1 MEQRTDQHMH
11 QHQHQHIDQ
20 HAAAT
25 RAGATLTIDLGA
37 VRANYR
43 LLRERGAAAKA
54 ACGAVLK
61 ADAYGLGMD
70 RVAPA
75 LVREGCRSFFVAH
88 LDEGIR
94 LRPLLP
100 GDCTIYVMHGAM
112 PGAARDC
119 LAHDLVPVL
128 NDPGQLA
135 EWRALARSLDRALP
149 AALQVD
155 TGMAR
160 MGLAPAD
167 LARLRQ
173 DPDWLAGL
181 RLHLL
186 MSHLACADEP
196 AHPLN
201 ERQRRRFDEM
211 RALLPGVPASLAN
224 SSGVFLGGAWHFD
237 LLRPGC
243 ALYGIHPQPGHP
255 NPLAQAV
262 SLTARVVQ
270 LRTVAA
276 GDVVGYGARYVAPGP
291 RRIATIAIGYA
302 DGWLRA
308 LTGRSQAFV
317 DGVAVPFVGTVSMD
331 SITLD
336 VTGIPEQRIAPGQAV
351 DLLCPQ
357 QTVDDVAIQAGTI
370 GYEVLTR
377 LGSRF
382 KREYIGEC
390 VGEYVGES
398 IG

>member
-1 MEQRTDQHMH
+1 MSGQ
-11 QHQHQHIDQ
+11 
-20 HAAAT
+20 ASCA
-25 RAGATLTIDLGA
+25 RAGAVLTIDLDA

-43 LLRERGAAAKA
+43 QLRERGAPARA

-61 ADAYGLGMD
+61 ADAYGLGMGP
-70 RVAPA
+70 VAQA
-75 LVREGCRSFFVAH
+75 LVREGCRHFFVAH

-94 LRPLLP
+94 LRRLVPA
-100 GDCTIYVMHGAM
+100 DCTIHVMHGAM
-112 PGAARDC
+112 PGTARDC
-119 LAHDLVPVL
+119 VAHDLVPVL
-128 NDPGQLA
+128 NDPGQVA
-135 EWRALARSLDRALP
+135 EWRALARELGRELP

-155 TGMAR
+155 TGMSR
-160 MGLAPAD
+160 MGLAAVD
-167 LARLRQ
+167 LERLRQ
-173 DPDWLAGL
+173 DPAWLEGIAP
-181 RLHLL
+181 RLL

-201 ERQRRRFDEM
+201 ARQRQRFDEV

-224 SSGVFLGGAWHFD
+224 SSGVFLGGAWHYD

-243 ALYGIHPQPGHP
+243 ALYGINPQPGYP

-262 SLTARVVQ
+262 SLAARVVQ

-276 GDVVGYGARYVAPGP
+276 GDIVGYGARYVAPGE
-291 RRIATIAIGYA
+291 RRIATISIGYA

-317 DGVAVPFVGTVSMD
+317 DGVAVPFAGTVSMD

-336 VTGIPEQRIAPGQAV
+336 VTGIPEDRIAPGRTV

-357 QTVDDVAIQAGTI
+357 QTVDDVALQAGTI

-377 LGSRF
+377 LGGRF
-382 KREYIGEC
+382 ARRYLGLPAQE
-390 VGEYVGES
+390 
-398 IG
+398 

>member
-1 MEQRTDQHMH
+1 MSDQ
-11 QHQHQHIDQ
+11 
-20 HAAAT
+20 ASCA
-25 RAGATLTIDLGA
+25 RAGAILTIDLDA

-43 LLRERGAAAKA
+43 LLRERGRAGAAQA
-54 ACGAVLK
+54 ACAAVLK

-70 RVAPA
+70 KVAQA

-94 LRPLLP
+94 LRQLVPE
-100 GDCTIYVMHGAM
+100 DCTIHVMHGAM

-119 LAHDLVPVL
+119 LLHDLVPVL
-128 NDPGQLA
+128 NDPGQVA
-135 EWRALARSLDRALP
+135 EWRALARELGRDLP

-155 TGMAR
+155 TGMSR
-160 MGLAPAD
+160 MGMAPLD
-167 LARLRQ
+167 LDRLRQ
-173 DPDWLAGL
+173 DPDWLRGIDL
-181 RLHLL
+181 RLV

-196 AHPLN
+196 DHPLN
-201 ERQRRRFDEM
+201 ERQRQRFGEV
-211 RALLPGVPASLAN
+211 RALFPGVPASLAN

-243 ALYGIHPQPGHP
+243 ALYGINPQPGHA

-262 SLTARVVQ
+262 SLAARVVQ

-276 GDVVGYGARYVAPGP
+276 GDIVGYGARYVAPGE

-308 LTGRSQAFV
+308 LTGHSQGFV
-317 DGVAVPFVGTVSMD
+317 DGVAVPFAGTVSMD

-336 VTGIPEQRIAPGQAV
+336 VTGIPEPRIAPGQTV

-357 QTVDDVAIQAGTI
+357 QTVDDVAAQAGTI

-377 LGSRF
+377 LGARF
-382 KREYIGEC
+382 HRSYIG
-390 VGEYVGES
+390 G
-398 IG
+398 

>member
-1 MEQRTDQHMH
+1 MSDQ
-11 QHQHQHIDQ
+11 
-20 HAAAT
+20 ASCA
-25 RAGATLTIDLGA
+25 RAGAILTIDLDA

-43 LLRERGAAAKA
+43 LLRERGQASAAQA
-54 ACGAVLK
+54 ACAAVLK
-61 ADAYGLGMD
+61 ADAYWLGMD
-70 RVAPA
+70 KVAQA

-94 LRPLLP
+94 LRQLVPE
-100 GDCTIYVMHGAM
+100 DCSIHVMHGAM

-119 LAHDLVPVL
+119 LLHDLVPVL
-128 NDPGQLA
+128 NDPGQVA
-135 EWRALARSLDRALP
+135 EWRALARELGRHLP

-155 TGMAR
+155 TGMSR
-160 MGLAPAD
+160 MGMAPLD
-167 LARLRQ
+167 LERLRQ
-173 DPDWLAGL
+173 DPDWLRGIDL
-181 RLHLL
+181 RLV

-201 ERQRRRFDEM
+201 ELQRQRFEEV
-211 RALLPGVPASLAN
+211 RAMFPGVPASLAN

-243 ALYGIHPQPGHP
+243 ALYGINPQPGHA

-262 SLTARVVQ
+262 SLAARVVQ

-276 GDVVGYGARYVAPGP
+276 GDIVGYGARYVAPGE

-317 DGVAVPFVGTVSMD
+317 DGVAVPFAGTVSMD

-336 VTGIPEQRIAPGQAV
+336 VTGIPEPRIAPGRTV

-357 QTVDDVAIQAGTI
+357 QTVDDVALQAGTI

-382 KREYIGEC
+382 HRR
-390 VGEYVGES
+390 YVG
-398 IG
+398 G